1 MFATG
6 SSSNHFNLLLL
17 MIYRITVVESF
28 LCVAIWNLGL
38 SNNEKEEL
46 SSATKYAI
54 YNGRY
59 IYMHIYNFNYSKYPS
74 HFNIKRNSGY
84 YA

>member
-1 MFATG
+1 
-6 SSSNHFNLLLL
+6 

-84 YA
+84 YAWKPFAIY